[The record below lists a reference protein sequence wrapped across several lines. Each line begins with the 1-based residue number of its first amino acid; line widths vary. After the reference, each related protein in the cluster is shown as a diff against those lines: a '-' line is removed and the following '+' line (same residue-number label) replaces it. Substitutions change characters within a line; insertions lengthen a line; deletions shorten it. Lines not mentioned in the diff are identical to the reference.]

1 MAGEPFAAQH
11 GWLPLREFMR
21 EHQELLPTRGSPL
34 RVGQPI
40 GPWRLETM
48 FGSLRGP
55 QAAIEVRVRPDLLSD
70 HDPLP
75 SHEWYA
81 FELQETPSGW
91 NLRHTPTGRLLFD
104 VQVRLSVKTAET
116 AATAVTQAEPP
127 PAASLPEQP
136 PAAPPPPPAQPKRS
150 HRRLSAKSE
159 ALDDEAFAAIVA
171 AHTEIPW
178 FDPLVSQTHH
188 IGKLFWN
195 LLPDLPGQRP
205 AQQKRKAERL
215 LAALRR
221 WQEHHGAGKEPLA

>member
-21 EHQELLPTRGSPL
+21 EHPELLSTRGSPL

-55 QAAIEVRVRPDLLSD
+55 QAAIELRARPDLLSD

-104 VQVRLSVKTAET
+104 VQVRFSVNTAEA
-116 AATAVTQAEPP
+116 AATAAAQAET
-127 PAASLPEQP
+127 P

-150 HRRLSAKSE
+150 HRRLSAKSD
-159 ALDDEAFAAIVA
+159 ALDAAAFAAIVKD
-171 AHTEIPW
+171 HPEIPW
-178 FDPLVSQTHH
+178 REPQVSRTHH
-188 IGKLFWN
+188 TGKLFAH
-195 LLPDLPGQRP
+195 LLPDLPDQRP
-205 AQQKRKAERL
+205 AEQKRKAERL
-215 LAALRR
+215 LAQIRR
-221 WQEHHGAGKEPLA
+221 YQETPA